1 MFIVNSRYFKVQ
13 TEGPS
18 DFFFDRVEGGSDRD
32 GGTEEEDLFADLP
45 AQVSDIIG
53 RSREQIDADDEA
65 VLREFISVDDD
76 NAPLPDNIIP
86 PNEYVDYIF
95 SEWKAPDVCYRK
107 AQNVGNTQASIRFL
121 NDGVEVKPTRVQ
133 LFEMLFPKEF
143 VQQTILVETNKE
155 IVGEPVQYGEFLRWL
170 GFWFLMATL
179 VGPRR
184 RDFWSSAPVDEFEGS
199 PFRLNRWMSR
209 TRFEAILSAMRYKAV
224 E

>member
-1 MFIVNSRYFKVQ
+1 LFIVNSRYFKVQ

-107 AQNVGNTQASIRFL
+107 AQNGGNTQASIRFL

-143 VQQTILVETNKE
+143 VQQTILVETNKA

-170 GFWFLMATL
+170 GLWFLMATL
-179 VGPRR
+179 VAQFACRG
-184 RDFWSSAPVDEFEGS
+184 F
-199 PFRLNRWMSR
+199 
-209 TRFEAILSAMRYKAV
+209 V
-224 E
+224 ERK

>member
-1 MFIVNSRYFKVQ
+1 LFIVNSRYFKVQ

-170 GFWFLMATL
+170 GLWFLMATL

-184 RDFWSSAPVDEFEGS
+184 RDFWSSMPVDDFEGA

>member
-143 VQQTILVETNKE
+143 VQQTILVETNKD
-155 IVGEPVQYGEFLRWL
+155 IVGEPVQYGEFLRCHRIAWFTYRRNPSFQAYRSWL
-170 GFWFLMATL
+170 
-179 VGPRR
+179 RR
-184 RDFWSSAPVDEFEGS
+184 V
-199 PFRLNRWMSR
+199 
-209 TRFEAILSAMRYKAV
+209 TILSLPAGGGV
-224 E
+224 ERK

>member
-1 MFIVNSRYFKVQ
+1 LFIVNSRYFKVQ

-170 GFWFLMATL
+170 GLWFLMATL

-184 RDFWSSAPVDEFEGS
+184 RDCFCS
-199 PFRLNRWMSR
+199 PGQILCNDCFLPHCANS
-209 TRFEAILSAMRYKAV
+209 EAEAALEAAF
-224 E
+224 